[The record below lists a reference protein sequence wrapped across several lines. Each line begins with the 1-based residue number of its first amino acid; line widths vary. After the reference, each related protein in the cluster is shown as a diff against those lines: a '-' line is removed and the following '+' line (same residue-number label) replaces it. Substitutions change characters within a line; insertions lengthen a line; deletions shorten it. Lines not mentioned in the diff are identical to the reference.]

1 MREKDYEQDI
11 FQKSD
16 SRCPSVCIY
25 CKSDLLKRIERNAKR
40 EPNRKCFML
49 EASEGCIALQEEVEI
64 FEKEQG
70 REIASDDNRENCLSK
85 SALFFVAR
93 SHPSSAT
100 EIEDHRQQQDQE
112 KFNRPGHIETQRREN
127 QYDCG
132 RQLPASPRSQP
143 KQTNR

>member
-11 FQKSD
+11 FYESD

-25 CKSDLLKRIERNAKR
+25 CKSNFLKRIERNAKR

-49 EASEGCIALQEEVEI
+49 EASERCIALQEEVEI

-70 REIASDDNRENCLSK
+70 REIASDDSRENRLSK
-85 SALFFVAR
+85 SELFFVAR
-93 SHPSSAT
+93 SHPGPAT

-127 QYDCG
+127 ECDCG
-132 RQLPASPRSQP
+132 HQLPSSPCGQP
-143 KQTNR
+143 K